1 MGAASLPIRG
11 GVKSGDR
18 PHPKAVAI
26 VQSNYIPWK
35 GYFDLIRSV
44 DEFILF
50 DDMQYTRRDWRNRNR
65 IKSPHGLM
73 WLTIPV
79 ESKGK
84 YLQRIRDTVVSG
96 CSWAVDHWRS
106 IAHCYAHAPFFK
118 TYRDRLEDLYRGELC
133 PGAAPKYLS
142 EINLRFLTAF
152 CGILGIQTRITKSMD
167 YEIVEG
173 KTERLVS
180 LCRQTG
186 ASHYLSGPSARD
198 YIDPRLFAAADIQLD
213 YIDYSAYPEYPQLY
227 PPFRH
232 DVSVIDLIL
241 HTGPSAAE
249 YLRRL

>member
-1 MGAASLPIRG
+1 MSPASLP
-11 GVKSGDR
+11 VKGGDR
-18 PHPKAVAI
+18 LRGKAVAI

-35 GYFDLIRSV
+35 GYFDLVRSV

-84 YLQRIRDTVVSG
+84 YLQRIRDTVVS
-96 CSWAVDHWRS
+96 SDAWAVDHWRS
-106 IAHCYAHAPFFK
+106 IAQCYARAPFFK
-118 TYRDRLEDLYRGELC
+118 TYRDWLEDLYRSELC
-133 PGAAPKYLS
+133 HGAAAKYLS
-142 EINLRFLTAF
+142 EINLRFLTAL
-152 CGILGIQTRITKSMD
+152 CRILEIPTRITQSMD
-167 YEIVEG
+167 YQIVEG
-173 KTERLVS
+173 QTERLVS

-186 ASHYLSGPSARD
+186 ATRYLSGPSARD
-198 YIDPRLFAAADIQLD
+198 YIDTTLFAAADIQLD
-213 YIDYSAYPEYPQLY
+213 FMEYSGYPEYPQLY

-241 HTGPSAAE
+241 HTGPGAAE
-249 YLRRL
+249 YLRKL